1 MWGKTLTGF
10 FNFLFTIDMLLLTV
24 VEFSKSSKWDTN
36 QNDIGM
42 VISLYKICNI
52 LEGRGKF
59 IQFIAI
65 RAATNYY

>member
-52 LEGRGKF
+52 SEGRGKF

-65 RAATNYY
+65 